1 MFSLPVNDPMNC
13 SERSRA
19 GQPSDTPTPLKAGFL
34 ARSVALVR
42 HELASA
48 WREPL
53 LRNGHFLTMSSV
65 ATAVV
70 GLLYWSLAAHR
81 YSTTV
86 VGRSSAVVAAMM
98 LIGGMAQMNL
108 VSALVRFVPVAGAR
122 TKHLVVT
129 SYVTAAAVACVLGV
143 GFIAIAPALS
153 DQFRFV
159 TAQPW
164 MAVGL
169 VVSCAL
175 WAVFVLQDSV
185 LTGLRQAIL
194 VAAENAVFSVIKVIA
209 VVALA
214 TITLRDGILVSW
226 WIGLVVAVVGT
237 NLYLFR
243 RAIPRHSLA
252 TEADMTPLS
261 VRSVARFAGPDY
273 VGGFSWLALTTATPL
288 IVLASVGAT
297 ETAYFTIAWQFGIAL
312 LALSANMGTSLMVE
326 TANDQSNLAERWL
339 RVVRH
344 SILPLGMAVV
354 VLEVG
359 APWILRVFGPAY
371 SAHASDL
378 LRLLAL
384 AALPNLITETAA
396 FAARS
401 QQRTATA
408 AAILTS
414 VSVGTLGLMLLLLPL
429 LGIVAVGIACVAV
442 ETVVAAVLL
451 IRPHWWI
458 KDWTPLP
465 ATAGLRARL
474 SVSPRPSDEM
484 ALLGTTIG
492 LMLVGAITLSIG
504 LIHRDT
510 SVVLASLLS
519 TGLALVP
526 LALFHRKGQQPR
538 RPVGGPP
545 VGSPPLGSRPLGSR
559 PLGSRPLGNG
569 SDAVED
575 PVDVVSLPIEGYD
588 ELRVDEILPLLQEL
602 DADRL
607 DVVRAHEASRE
618 SRPSILARIDLLTA
632 SEEAVVLATEPPF
645 PIANY
650 DQLRV
655 VDIVP
660 LLAGLDAEALDAV
673 LAREEAGAGRT
684 TLISRIGR
692 LRKRAGGAAMA
703 VGTPASAQEG

>member
-1 MFSLPVNDPMNC
+1 
-13 SERSRA
+13 
-19 GQPSDTPTPLKAGFL
+19 
-34 ARSVALVR
+34 
-42 HELASA
+42 
-48 WREPL
+48 
-53 LRNGHFLTMSSV
+53 
-65 ATAVV
+65 
-70 GLLYWSLAAHR
+70 
-81 YSTTV
+81 
-86 VGRSSAVVAAMM
+86 
-98 LIGGMAQMNL
+98 
-108 VSALVRFVPVAGAR
+108 
-122 TKHLVVT
+122 
-129 SYVTAAAVACVLGV
+129 
-143 GFIAIAPALS
+143 
-153 DQFRFV
+153 
-159 TAQPW
+159 
-164 MAVGL
+164 
-169 VVSCAL
+169 
-175 WAVFVLQDSV
+175 
-185 LTGLRQAIL
+185 
-194 VAAENAVFSVIKVIA
+194 
-209 VVALA
+209 
-214 TITLRDGILVSW
+214 
-226 WIGLVVAVVGT
+226 
-237 NLYLFR
+237 
-243 RAIPRHSLA
+243 
-252 TEADMTPLS
+252 
-261 VRSVARFAGPDY
+261 
-273 VGGFSWLALTTATPL
+273 
-288 IVLASVGAT
+288 
-297 ETAYFTIAWQFGIAL
+297 
-312 LALSANMGTSLMVE
+312 LMVE

-344 SILPLGMAVV
+344 SILPLGIAVV
-354 VLEVG
+354 VLEIG

-408 AAILTS
+408 AVILTS
-414 VSVGTLGLMLLLLPL
+414 VSVGTLGLMLLLLPH

-451 IRPHWWI
+451 IRPRWWI

-465 ATAGLRARL
+465 ATAGLRGRL
-474 SVSPRPSDEM
+474 STSSRPSDEM
-484 ALLGTTIG
+484 ALLATTIG
-492 LMLVGAITLSIG
+492 LMVVGAITLSIG

-538 RPVGGPP
+538 SPVAGAPVGGAP
-545 VGSPPLGSRPLGSR
+545 VAGAPVASPAGAGSPLGQDP
-559 PLGSRPLGNG
+559 
-569 SDAVED
+569 DVVEED
-575 PVDVVSLPIEGYD
+575 PVDLVSLPIEGYD

-607 DVVRAHEASRE
+607 EVVRAHEASRE

-632 SEEAVVLATEPPF
+632 SEEAVTPATEPPF

-684 TLISRIGR
+684 TLITRIGR
-692 LRKRAGGAAMA
+692 LRKRADRAALA
-703 VGTPASAQEG
+703 VGVPASAHER

>member
-1 MFSLPVNDPMNC
+1 
-13 SERSRA
+13 
-19 GQPSDTPTPLKAGFL
+19 
-34 ARSVALVR
+34 
-42 HELASA
+42 
-48 WREPL
+48 
-53 LRNGHFLTMSSV
+53 
-65 ATAVV
+65 
-70 GLLYWSLAAHR
+70 
-81 YSTTV
+81 
-86 VGRSSAVVAAMM
+86 MM

-194 VAAENAVFSVIKVIA
+194 VAAENAVFSVIKVVA

-344 SILPLGMAVV
+344 SILPLGIAVV
-354 VLEVG
+354 VLEIG

-414 VSVGTLGLMLLLLPL
+414 VSVGTLGLMLLLLPH

-451 IRPHWWI
+451 IRPHWWM

-538 RPVGGPP
+538 RP
-545 VGSPPLGSRPLGSR
+545 LGSRPLGSR
-559 PLGSRPLGNG
+559 PLGSRPLDKG
-569 SDAVED
+569 SDAIED
-575 PVDVVSLPIEGYD
+575 PVDVVSLPIEGYN

-607 DVVRAHEASRE
+607 DVVRPMRPRGK

-632 SEEAVVLATEPPF
+632 SEEAVAPATEPPF

-660 LLAGLDAEALDAV
+660 LLAALDAEALDAV

-692 LRKRAGGAAMA
+692 LRKRADRAAMA
-703 VGTPASAQEG
+703 VGAPASAQEG

>member
-1 MFSLPVNDPMNC
+1 MFSLPVDNPLTC
-13 SERSRA
+13 SERSQDRR
-19 GQPSDTPTPLKAGFL
+19 QSHTCPPPKPGFI
-34 ARSVALVR
+34 ARSAALFR

-70 GLLYWSLAAHR
+70 GLLYWSLAAHQ

-98 LIGGMAQMNL
+98 LIGGVAQMNL

-129 SYVTAAAVACVLGV
+129 SYMTAAAVAGVLGV
-143 GFIAIAPALS
+143 GFIAVAPALS
-153 DQFRFV
+153 DQFQFV
-159 TAQPW
+159 AAQPW

-185 LTGLRQAIL
+185 LTGLRQGIL
-194 VAAENAVFSVIKVIA
+194 VAAENAIFSVIKMIA

-214 TITLRDGILVSW
+214 TIMLRDGILVSW
-226 WIGLVVAVVGT
+226 WIGLVVAVMGT

-252 TEADMTPLS
+252 TEADVTTLS

-288 IVLASVGAT
+288 IVLISVGAT
-297 ETAYFTIAWQFGIAL
+297 ETAYFTVAWQFGIAL

-344 SILPLGMAVV
+344 SILPLGVAVV
-354 VLEVG
+354 VLEIG
-359 APWILRVFGPAY
+359 APWILRVFGTPY
-371 SAHASDL
+371 SAHASGL

-401 QQRTATA
+401 QERTATA

-414 VSVGTLGLMLLLLPL
+414 VSVGTLGLMLLLLPH
-429 LGIVAVGIACVAV
+429 LGIVAVGIACVTV
-442 ETVVAAVLL
+442 ETLVAAVLL
-451 IRPHWWI
+451 IRPRWWI

-465 ATAGLRARL
+465 ATGRLRGRL
-474 SVSPRPSDEM
+474 SVSLLPSEEM
-484 ALLGTTIG
+484 GLLGMTIG
-492 LMLVGAITLSIG
+492 LLLIGTITLSIG
-504 LIHRDT
+504 LLHRDT
-510 SVVLASLLS
+510 SVILASLLS

-526 LALFHRKGQQPR
+526 LVLFRRKGQQP
-538 RPVGGPP
+538 G
-545 VGSPPLGSRPLGSR
+545 RPLGKEQ
-559 PLGSRPLGNG
+559 
-569 SDAVED
+569 DVVEG
-575 PVDVVSLPIEGYD
+575 PVDVTVLPIEGYD

-602 DADRL
+602 DVDRL
-607 DVVRAHEASRE
+607 FAVRAHEASRE
-618 SRPSILARIDLLTA
+618 SRSSILARIDLLAA
-632 SEEAVVLATEPPF
+632 SEESAAPATEPAF

-684 TLISRIGR
+684 TVISRIGR
-692 LRKRAGGAAMA
+692 LQKRADRAAMA
-703 VGTPASAQEG
+703 VGTLSSSQER

>member
-1 MFSLPVNDPMNC
+1 MVSLPVNDPMTH
-13 SERSRA
+13 SGRSRD
-19 GQPSDTPTPLKAGFL
+19 GQPSHTRTSPKPGFV
-34 ARSVALVR
+34 ARSVALFR

-65 ATAVV
+65 ATTVV

-98 LIGGMAQMNL
+98 LIGGVAQMNL

-129 SYVTAAAVACVLGV
+129 SYVTAAAMACVLGV

-159 TAQPW
+159 TAEPW
-164 MAVGL
+164 MVVGL

-185 LTGLRQAIL
+185 LTGLRQGIL
-194 VAAENAVFSVIKVIA
+194 VAAENAIFSVTKVIA

-214 TITLRDGILVSW
+214 TIMLRDGILVSW

-243 RAIPRHSLA
+243 RAIPRHGLA
-252 TEADMTPLS
+252 TAAGTTTLS
-261 VRSVARFAGPDY
+261 LRSVARFAGPDY

-312 LALSANMGTSLMVE
+312 LALSANMGNSLMVE

-344 SILPLGMAVV
+344 SIFPLGMAVV
-354 VLEVG
+354 VLEIG
-359 APWILRVFGPAY
+359 APWILRVFGTPY
-371 SAHASDL
+371 SAHASGL

-414 VSVGTLGLMLLLLPL
+414 VSVGTLGLMLLLLPY

-451 IRPHWWI
+451 IRPRWWI

-465 ATAGLRARL
+465 ATASLRRRL
-474 SVSPRPSDEM
+474 SVSPLPNDEM

-492 LMLVGAITLSIG
+492 LMLVGTITLSIG

-538 RPVGGPP
+538 
-545 VGSPPLGSRPLGSR
+545 PPLGQEQ
-559 PLGSRPLGNG
+559 
-569 SDAVED
+569 DVVEG
-575 PVDVVSLPIEGYD
+575 PVDVALLPIEGYH

-607 DVVRAHEASRE
+607 ALVRAHEASRQ
-618 SRPSILARIDLLTA
+618 SRSSILARIDLLTS
-632 SEEAVVLATEPPF
+632 SEETAAPATEPAF

-673 LAREEAGAGRT
+673 LAHEEAGAART
-684 TLISRIGR
+684 TVTSRIAR
-692 LRKRAGGAAMA
+692 LRKRADRAAMA
-703 VGTPASAQEG
+703 VALSPSQEG

>member
-1 MFSLPVNDPMNC
+1 M
-13 SERSRA
+13 
-19 GQPSDTPTPLKAGFL
+19 
-34 ARSVALVR
+34 ALLR

-98 LIGGMAQMNL
+98 LIGGVAQMNL

-122 TKHLVVT
+122 TKHLVLT

-194 VAAENAVFSVIKVIA
+194 VAAENAIFSIIKVIA

-214 TITLRDGILVSW
+214 TIMLRDGILVSW

-252 TEADMTPLS
+252 TAAHMTTLS
-261 VRSVARFAGPDY
+261 VRSVAHFAGPDY

-312 LALSANMGTSLMVE
+312 LALSANMGNSLMVE

-354 VLEVG
+354 VLEIG
-359 APWILRVFGPAY
+359 APWILRVFGTPY
-371 SAHASDL
+371 SAHASGL

-414 VSVGTLGLMLLLLPL
+414 VSVGTLGLMLLLLPY
-429 LGIVAVGIACVAV
+429 LGIVAVGIACVAA

-451 IRPHWWI
+451 IRPRWWI
-458 KDWTPLP
+458 KDWTAASRDSQPAGTAIRLP
-465 ATAGLRARL
+465 SAERRDGPSRHDHRIDVGRHHYPVHRAHPPGHVGRAGLA
-474 SVSPRPSDEM
+474 PQ
-484 ALLGTTIG
+484 
-492 LMLVGAITLSIG
+492 
-504 LIHRDT
+504 H
-510 SVVLASLLS
+510 
-519 TGLALVP
+519 GLALVP

-538 RPVGGPP
+538 
-545 VGSPPLGSRPLGSR
+545 PPLGKEQ
-559 PLGSRPLGNG
+559 
-569 SDAVED
+569 DVVEG
-575 PVDVVSLPIEGYD
+575 PVDVALLPIEGYD
-588 ELRVDEILPLLQEL
+588 ELRIDEILPLLQEL

-607 DVVRAHEASRE
+607 AVVRAHEASRE
-618 SRPSILARIDLLTA
+618 SRSSILARIDLLDCIGGDGSPGNGA
-632 SEEAVVLATEPPF
+632 GLP
-645 PIANY
+645 
-650 DQLRV
+650 DCQLR
-655 VDIVP
+655 P
-660 LLAGLDAEALDAV
+660 APGRRHRAPARRTLTPTALDAV

-684 TLISRIGR
+684 TVISRIGR
-692 LRKRAGGAAMA
+692 LRKRADRAAMA
-703 VGTPASAQEG
+703 VGTPN